1 MLPRGLGQKIG
12 AVLKDQG
19 LMGLSS
25 PFFILETQERAQ
37 RRSCLCAKYTEG
49 LSGDA
54 GLGRRAGWAMMKEEK
69 ETPVDLALAMSQAHY
84 QHS

>member
-12 AVLKDQG
+12 AVLKAQG

-37 RRSCLCAKYTEG
+37 RRSCLCAKCTEG
-49 LSGDA
+49 PLVMQ
-54 GLGRRAGWAMMKEEK
+54 GLGGGLDGR
-69 ETPVDLALAMSQAHY
+69 
-84 QHS
+84 